1 MTRVII
7 YSGKGGTGKT
17 TISAATATMIA
28 GSGRR
33 TLVLSS
39 DPAHSLADALGT
51 PISRDRPTPLAPC
64 LYGLEVDTIY
74 EWRHNLGGFQQFVA
88 STYSSRGV
96 DRSTAAELANQPG
109 LDEILALQ
117 RVMIE
122 AKSGRWDAIVLD
134 TAPTGNTLRLL
145 AYPEMIIGGDAGK
158 KFFRVYRGLA
168 NIARPFKRD
177 LPDDRF
183 FDEVGGLLQKMDELA
198 NFLLSPAISLRLVL
212 NPEKLPLL
220 ETRRAYT
227 FLNLYGMMVDAVMV
241 NKILPHRADLGPYF
255 DSWVEL
261 QRGYLQ
267 QIDSSFAPTPIFR
280 TTLQEAEPIG
290 VKALER
296 IGRATFG
303 EQDAG
308 ALMFDERPIW
318 LEQWNEE
325 GAPGQYELCVR
336 LPFLDESEPVA
347 LSCSGP
353 DLDLSVGRLQR
364 TIALPRILFGCRLGE
379 HRYEDGVLRLEFHE
393 QAPKDREPGAG
404 EDLEDASAA
413 SRPPFDALIA

>member
-17 TISAATATMIA
+17 TISAATAVLLA
-28 GSGRR
+28 RSGRR

-39 DPAHSLADALGT
+39 DPAHSLADALGVA
-51 PISRDRPTPLAPC
+51 ISRDRPTAVAPG

-88 STYSSRGV
+88 STYSNRGI
-96 DRSTAAELANQPG
+96 DRSTATELANQPG

-122 AKSGRWDAIVLD
+122 AQSGRWDAIVLD

-168 NIARPFKRD
+168 NFARPFKRD
-177 LPDDRF
+177 LPEDRF
-183 FDEVGGLLQKMDELA
+183 FDEVGGLLERMDQLA
-198 NFLLSPAISLRLVL
+198 NFLLSPEISLRLVM

-241 NKILPHRADLGPYF
+241 NKILPVREDLGPYF
-255 DSWVEL
+255 DYWVSL
-261 QRGYLQ
+261 QRGYLRE
-267 QIDSSFAPTPIFR
+267 IDASFTPTPIFR
-280 TTLQEAEPIG
+280 TLLQEGEPIG
-290 VKALER
+290 VAALEAV
-296 IGRATFG
+296 GRATFG
-303 EQDAG
+303 AADPG
-308 ALMFDERPIW
+308 ALLFDERPIW

-325 GAPGQYELCVR
+325 GELGRYELCLK
-336 LPFLDESEPVA
+336 LPFVDEQETVEISRQ
-347 LSCSGP
+347 GP
-353 DLDLSVGRLQR
+353 DLTVLLGRVQR
-364 TIALPRILFGCRLGE
+364 TIALPRILYGCTMG
-379 HRYEDGVLRLEFHE
+379 HHHYEDGVLRLEFHE
-393 QAPKDREPGAG
+393 STER
-404 EDLEDASAA
+404 DAVDTTLTVPDGCRVEAA
-413 SRPPFDALIA
+413 

>member
-17 TISAATATMIA
+17 TISAATATLLA
-28 GSGRR
+28 RSGRR

-51 PISRDRPTPLAPC
+51 PISRDRPTPIAPG

-88 STYSSRGV
+88 STYSSRGI

-117 RVMIE
+117 RVMSE
-122 AKSGRWDAIVLD
+122 AQSGRWDAIVLD

-168 NIARPFKRD
+168 NFARPFKRD

-183 FDEVGGLLQKMDELA
+183 FDEVGGLLQRMDDLA

-241 NKILPHRADLGPYF
+241 NKILPRRADLGPYF
-255 DSWVEL
+255 DYWLEL
-261 QRGYLQ
+261 QCGYLQ
-267 QIDSSFAPTPIFR
+267 EIEASFSPTPIFR
-280 TTLQEAEPIG
+280 TTLQEGEPIG
-290 VKALER
+290 VDALEA
-296 IGRATFG
+296 IGAATFG
-303 EQDAG
+303 TTDPG
-308 ALMFDERPIW
+308 AMLHDERPIW
-318 LEQWNEE
+318 LEQWNDE
-325 GAPGQYELCVR
+325 GQPGHYELCLK
-336 LPFLDESEPVA
+336 LPFLGEDESVELA
-347 LSCSGP
+347 RSGP
-353 DLDLSVGRLQR
+353 DLAVTVGRVQR
-364 TIALPRILFGCRLGE
+364 TIALPRILYDCALGE
-379 HRYEDGVLRLEFHE
+379 HAYADGVLRLSF
-393 QAPKDREPGAG
+393 REG
-404 EDLEDASAA
+404 EPLEALPVLDEAA
-413 SRPPFDALIA
+413 ELRVEAA

>member
-17 TISAATATMIA
+17 TISAATATLLARM
-28 GSGRR
+28 GRR

-39 DPAHSLADALGT
+39 DPAHSLADALGAE
-51 PISRDRPTPLAPC
+51 ISRDRPTAIAPG

-74 EWRHNLGGFQQFVA
+74 EWRQNLGGFQQFVA
-88 STYSSRGV
+88 STYSNRGI

-117 RVMIE
+117 RVMTE
-122 AKSGRWDAIVLD
+122 AQSGRWDAIVLD

-168 NIARPFKRD
+168 NFARPFKRD
-177 LPDDRF
+177 VPDDRF
-183 FDEVGGLLQKMDELA
+183 FDEVGGLLERMDELA
-198 NFLLSPAISLRLVL
+198 NFLLSPEISLRLVL

-241 NKILPHRADLGPYF
+241 NKILPLRADLGPYF
-255 DSWVEL
+255 DYWVSL

-267 QIDSSFAPTPIFR
+267 QIEGSFSPTPIFR
-280 TTLQEAEPIG
+280 TVLQEGEPIG
-290 VKALER
+290 IPALEA

-303 EQDAG
+303 ECDPG
-308 ALMFDERPIW
+308 AVLYDERPIW

-325 GAPGQYELCVR
+325 GQPGHFELCMK
-336 LPFLDESEPVA
+336 LPFVDEGETVDLA
-347 LSCSGP
+347 RSGP
-353 DLDLSVGRLQR
+353 DLTVTVGRIQR
-364 TIALPRILFGCRLGE
+364 TIALPRILYGCSLGD
-379 HRYEDGVLRLEFHE
+379 HCYEEGVLRLEF
-393 QAPKDREPGAG
+393 REG
-404 EDLEDASAA
+404 LEDEPAEPTDQLRVEAA
-413 SRPPFDALIA
+413 

>member
-1 MTRVII
+1 MTRVSI

-17 TISAATATMIA
+17 TLSAATATLLA
-28 GSGRR
+28 RTGRR

-39 DPAHSLADALGT
+39 DPAHSLADAIGL
-51 PISRDRPTPLAPC
+51 PISRDRPTNLAPG
-64 LYGLEVDTIY
+64 LYGLEVDTIH

-88 STYSSRGV
+88 STYSNRGM

-117 RVMIE
+117 RVMDE
-122 AKSGRWDAIVLD
+122 AQSGRWDAIVLD

-177 LPDDRF
+177 LPNDRF
-183 FDEVGGLLQKMDELA
+183 FDEVGTLLERMDQLA
-198 NFLLSPAISLRLVL
+198 NFLLSPEISLRLVL

-227 FLNLYGMMVDAVMV
+227 FLNLYGMMVDAVLV
-241 NKILPHRADLGPYF
+241 NKILPRRSDLGPYF
-255 DSWVEL
+255 DYWVSL

-267 QIDSSFAPTPIFR
+267 EIDNSFAPTPIFR
-280 TTLQEAEPIG
+280 TVLQEGEPIG
-290 VKALER
+290 IPALEA

-303 EQDAG
+303 EVDAG
-308 ALMFDERPIW
+308 ALLFDERPIW

-325 GAPGQYELCVR
+325 GEPGQYELCMK
-336 LPFLDESEPVA
+336 LPFIEEGETVQL
-347 LSCSGP
+347 LRNGP
-353 DLDLSVGRLQR
+353 DLGINVGHLQR
-364 TIALPRILFGCRLGE
+364 TIALPRILYDCGMGK
-379 HRYEDGVLRLEFHE
+379 HRYEGGVLRLEF
-393 QAPKDREPGAG
+393 REGADVTPAD
-404 EDLEDASAA
+404 EPDELRVEAA
-413 SRPPFDALIA
+413 

>member
-17 TISAATATMIA
+17 TISAATAVLLA
-28 GSGRR
+28 RSGCR

-39 DPAHSLADALGT
+39 DPAHSLADALGVA
-51 PISRDRPTPLAPC
+51 ISRDRPTAVAPG
-64 LYGLEVDTIY
+64 LYGLEVDTIH

-88 STYSSRGV
+88 STYSNRGI
-96 DRSTAAELANQPG
+96 DRSTATELANQPG

-122 AKSGRWDAIVLD
+122 AQSGRWDAIVLD

-168 NIARPFKRD
+168 NFARPFKRD
-177 LPDDRF
+177 LPEDRF
-183 FDEVGGLLQKMDELA
+183 FDEVGGLLERMDQLA
-198 NFLLSPAISLRLVL
+198 NFLLSPEITLRLVM

-241 NKILPHRADLGPYF
+241 NKILPVRQDLGPYF
-255 DSWVEL
+255 DYWVSL

-267 QIDSSFAPTPIFR
+267 EIDASFAPTPIFH
-280 TTLQEAEPIG
+280 TMLQEGEPIG
-290 VKALER
+290 LAALEAV
-296 IGRATFG
+296 GRATFG
-303 EQDAG
+303 AADPG
-308 ALMFDERPIW
+308 ALLFDERPIW

-325 GAPGQYELCVR
+325 GELGQYELCLK
-336 LPFLDESEPVA
+336 LPFVDEQETVEISRH
-347 LSCSGP
+347 GP
-353 DLDLSVGRLQR
+353 DLTVMLGRVQR
-364 TIALPRILFGCRLGE
+364 TIALPRILYGCTMGR
-379 HRYEDGVLRLEFHE
+379 HHYKDGVLRLEFHE
-393 QAPKDREPGAG
+393 SAE
-404 EDLEDASAA
+404 LDAVDTTLTVPDGCRVEAA
-413 SRPPFDALIA
+413 

>member
-17 TISAATATMIA
+17 TISAATATMLA
-28 GSGRR
+28 RGGRR

-39 DPAHSLADALGT
+39 DPAHSLADAIGT
-51 PISRDRPTPLAPC
+51 PISRDRPTAIAPG

-117 RVMIE
+117 RVVTE

-145 AYPEMIIGGDAGK
+145 AYPELIIGGEAGK

-183 FDEVGGLLQKMDELA
+183 FDEVGGLLEKMDELA
-198 NFLLSPAISLRLVL
+198 NFLLGPAISLRLVL

-241 NKILPHRADLGPYF
+241 NKILPRRAELGPYF
-255 DSWVEL
+255 DAWVEL
-261 QRGYLQ
+261 QHGYLQ
-267 QIDSSFAPTPIFR
+267 QIDDSFTPTPIFR
-280 TTLQEAEPIG
+280 TTLQESEPIG
-290 VKALER
+290 VNALEA
-296 IGRATFG
+296 IGHATFG
-303 EQDAG
+303 ERDPG
-308 ALMFDERPIW
+308 ALLYDERPIW
-318 LEQWNEE
+318 LEQWNNE
-325 GAPGQYELCVR
+325 GEPGQYELCLK
-336 LPFLDESEPVA
+336 LPFLDEAEPVE
-347 LSCSGP
+347 LSRSGP
-353 DLDLSVGRLQR
+353 DLGVSVGRLQR
-364 TIALPRILFGCRLGE
+364 TIALPRILFGCALGA
-379 HRYEDGVLRLEFHE
+379 HRYEEGVLRLEF
-393 QAPKDREPGAG
+393 REG
-404 EDLEDASAA
+404 DDAQLPPPAA
-413 SRPPFDALIA
+413 EADELRVEAA

>member
-17 TISAATATMIA
+17 TISAATATMLA
-28 GSGRR
+28 RDGRR
-33 TLVLSS
+33 TLVMSS
-39 DPAHSLADALGT
+39 DPAHSLADAIGI
-51 PISRDRPTPLAPC
+51 PISRDRPTLIAPG

-88 STYSSRGV
+88 STYSNRGI

-117 RVMIE
+117 RVMSE

-168 NIARPFKRD
+168 NFARPFKRD

-183 FDEVGGLLQKMDELA
+183 FDEVGGLLQRMDELA
-198 NFLLSPAISLRLVL
+198 NFLLSPEISLRLVL

-241 NKILPHRADLGPYF
+241 NKILPQRADLGPYF
-255 DSWVEL
+255 DYWVRL
-261 QRGYLQ
+261 QQGYLQ
-267 QIDSSFAPTPIFR
+267 EIEDSFAPTPIFR
-280 TTLQEAEPIG
+280 TVLQGGEPIG
-290 VKALER
+290 IAALEV
-296 IGRATFG
+296 IGRATFA
-303 EQDAG
+303 ETDSG
-308 ALMFDERPIW
+308 ALLYNERPIW
-318 LEQWNEE
+318 LEQWNDE
-325 GAPGQYELCVR
+325 GKPGHFELCMK
-336 LPFLDESEPVA
+336 LPFLDESEPVDLA
-347 LSCSGP
+347 RSGP
-353 DLDLSVGRLQR
+353 DLTVVVGRVQR
-364 TIALPRILFGCRLGE
+364 TISLPRILYECGLGE
-379 HRYEDGVLRLEFHE
+379 HRYEDGVLRLTFREG
-393 QAPKDREPGAG
+393 QAEAPAVKDPDELRVE
-404 EDLEDASAA
+404 AA
-413 SRPPFDALIA
+413 

>member
-17 TISAATATMIA
+17 TISAATATLLA
-28 GSGRR
+28 CSGRR

-51 PISRDRPTPLAPC
+51 PISRDRPTPIAPG

-74 EWRHNLGGFQQFVA
+74 EWRHNLGGFQDFVA
-88 STYSSRGV
+88 STYSSRGI

-117 RVMIE
+117 RVMTE
-122 AKSGRWDAIVLD
+122 AQSGRWDAIVLD

-177 LPDDRF
+177 VPDDRF
-183 FDEVGGLLQKMDELA
+183 FDEVGGLLERMDQLA
-198 NFLLSPAISLRLVL
+198 NFLLSPAITLRLVL

-241 NKILPHRADLGPYF
+241 NKILPLRADLGPYF
-255 DSWVEL
+255 DYWVSL
-261 QRGYLQ
+261 QRGYLGE
-267 QIDSSFAPTPIFR
+267 IEASFTPTPIFR
-280 TTLQEAEPIG
+280 TVLQEGEPIG
-290 VKALER
+290 LPALEA
-296 IGRATFG
+296 IGRATFA
-303 EQDAG
+303 EHDPG
-308 ALMFDERPIW
+308 AVLFDERPIW

-325 GAPGQYELCVR
+325 GEPGQYELCVK
-336 LPFLDESEPVA
+336 LPFVDEGETVELA
-347 LSCSGP
+347 RSGP
-353 DLDLSVGRLQR
+353 DLTIGVGRIQR
-364 TIALPRILFGCRLGE
+364 TIALPRILYGCTMGGHSYDE
-379 HRYEDGVLRLEFHE
+379 GVLRLEF
-393 QAPKDREPGAG
+393 REGLGAEVEPAEHSG
-404 EDLEDASAA
+404 GLRVEAA
-413 SRPPFDALIA
+413 

>member
-17 TISAATATMIA
+17 TISAATATLLA
-28 GSGRR
+28 RSGRR

-39 DPAHSLADALGT
+39 DPAHSLADALAT
-51 PISRDRPTPLAPC
+51 AISRDRPTAITPG

-88 STYSSRGV
+88 STYANRGV
-96 DRSTAAELANQPG
+96 DRSMAAELANQPG

-117 RVMIE
+117 RVMTE

-158 KFFRVYRGLA
+158 KFFRMYRGLA
-168 NIARPFKRD
+168 NFARPFKRD

-183 FDEVGGLLQKMDELA
+183 FDEVGGLLEKMDELA
-198 NFLLSPAISLRLVL
+198 NFLLSPSISLRLVL

-241 NKILPHRADLGPYF
+241 NKILPRRADLGPYF
-255 DSWVEL
+255 DYWVTL

-267 QIDSSFAPTPIFR
+267 EIEDSFSPTPIFR
-280 TTLQEAEPIG
+280 TVLQEGEPIG
-290 VKALER
+290 VTALET
-296 IGRATFG
+296 IGRVTFA
-303 EQDAG
+303 EADPG
-308 ALMFDERPIW
+308 ALLYDERPIW

-325 GAPGQYELCVR
+325 GQPGQYELCMK
-336 LPFLDESEPVA
+336 LPFLDEAEPVELGRA
-347 LSCSGP
+347 GP
-353 DLDLSVGRLQR
+353 DLNVTVGRMQR
-364 TIALPRILFGCRLGE
+364 TIALPRILYDCTLGR
-379 HRYEDGVLRLEFHE
+379 HRYEEGVLRLEFCE
-393 QAPKDREPGAG
+393 GDG
-404 EDLEDASAA
+404 
-413 SRPPFDALIA
+413 DALEPLPDETDELRVEAA

>member
-17 TISAATATMIA
+17 TISAATATMLA
-28 GSGRR
+28 RSGRR

-51 PISRDRPTPLAPC
+51 PISRDRPTPIAPG

-74 EWRHNLGGFQQFVA
+74 EWRQNLGGFQQFVA
-88 STYSSRGV
+88 STYSNRGI

-117 RVMIE
+117 RVMSE
-122 AKSGRWDAIVLD
+122 AQSGRWDAIVLD

-168 NIARPFKRD
+168 NVARPFRRD

-183 FDEVGGLLQKMDELA
+183 FDEVGTLLERMEQLA
-198 NFLLSPAISLRLVL
+198 NFLLSAQISIRLVL

-227 FLNLYGMMVDAVMV
+227 FLNLYGLLLDAVMV
-241 NKILPHRADLGPYF
+241 NKILPRRGDLGPYF
-255 DSWVEL
+255 DYWVSL
-261 QRGYLQ
+261 QSGYLEE
-267 QIDSSFAPTPIFR
+267 INASFAPTPIFH
-280 TTLQEAEPIG
+280 THLQEGEPIG
-290 VKALER
+290 VAALER
-296 IGRATFG
+296 IGQATFG
-303 EQDAG
+303 GADPG
-308 ALMFDERPIW
+308 ALLYDDRPIW
-318 LEQWNEE
+318 LEQWNDE
-325 GAPGQYELCVR
+325 GKPGQYELCLR
-336 LPFLDESEPVA
+336 LPFLADDEVE
-347 LSCSGP
+347 LTRSGP
-353 DLDLSVGRLQR
+353 DLTVVVGRIQR
-364 TIALPRILFGCRLGE
+364 TIALPRILYDCALGE
-379 HRYEDGVLRLEFHE
+379 HRYEDGVLRLEF
-393 QAPKDREPGAG
+393 RESIGAG
-404 EDLEDASAA
+404 AIKAETASGMQVEAA
-413 SRPPFDALIA
+413 

>member
-17 TISAATATMIA
+17 TISAATATLLA
-28 GSGRR
+28 RSGRR

-39 DPAHSLADALGT
+39 DPAHSLADALGVA
-51 PISRDRPTPLAPC
+51 ISRERPTSIAPG

-74 EWRHNLGGFQQFVA
+74 EWRHNLGGFQQFIA
-88 STYSSRGV
+88 STYSNRGI

-117 RVMIE
+117 RVMTE
-122 AKSGRWDAIVLD
+122 AQSGRWDTIVLD

-168 NIARPFKRD
+168 NFARPFKRD
-177 LPDDRF
+177 LPDERF
-183 FDEVGGLLQKMDELA
+183 FDEVGGLLERMDQLA
-198 NFLLSPAISLRLVL
+198 NFLLSPEISLRLVL

-241 NKILPHRADLGPYF
+241 NKILPRREDLGPYF
-255 DSWVEL
+255 DYWVSL
-261 QRGYLQ
+261 QRGYLEE
-267 QIDSSFAPTPIFR
+267 IDQSFTPTPIFR
-280 TTLQEAEPIG
+280 TVLQEGEPIG
-290 VKALER
+290 LTALEAVA
-296 IGRATFG
+296 RATFG
-303 EQDAG
+303 AADPG
-308 ALMFDERPIW
+308 AMLFDERPIW

-325 GAPGQYELCVR
+325 GAPGQYDLCLK
-336 LPFLDESEPVA
+336 LPFVDEEQTVELA
-347 LSCSGP
+347 RSGP
-353 DLDLSVGRLQR
+353 DLTVTVGRIQR
-364 TIALPRILFGCRLGE
+364 TIALPRILYSCALGE
-379 HRYEDGVLRLEFHE
+379 HRYEEGVLRLEF
-393 QAPKDREPGAG
+393 REGA
-404 EDLEDASAA
+404 ELDADEPEGATPDELRVEAA
-413 SRPPFDALIA
+413 

>member
-1 MTRVII
+1 MARVII

-17 TISAATATMIA
+17 TISAATATMLARA
-28 GSGRR
+28 GYR

-39 DPAHSLADALGT
+39 DPAHSLADAVGA

-88 STYSSRGV
+88 STYSSRGI

-117 RVMIE
+117 RVMSE
-122 AKSGRWDAIVLD
+122 ARSGRWDMIVLD

-183 FDEVGGLLQKMDELA
+183 FDEVGGLLERMDELA
-198 NFLLSPAISLRLVL
+198 NFLLSPTISLRLVL

-227 FLNLYGMMVDAVMV
+227 FLNLYGMLVDAVMV
-241 NKILPHRADLGPYF
+241 NKILPRRADLGPYF
-255 DSWVEL
+255 DYWVGL
-261 QRGYLQ
+261 QRGYLEE
-267 QIDSSFAPTPIFR
+267 IEACFTPTPIFR
-280 TTLQEAEPIG
+280 TVLQEGEPIG
-290 VKALER
+290 LPALEA

-303 EQDAG
+303 EQDPG
-308 ALMFDERPIW
+308 ALLFDERPIW

-325 GAPGQYELCVR
+325 GEPGHYELCLR
-336 LPFLDESEPVA
+336 LPFLSEGEPVVLA
-347 LSCSGP
+347 RSGP
-353 DLDLSVGRLQR
+353 DLTLTVGRLQR
-364 TIALPRILFGCRLGE
+364 TIALPRILYDCALGA
-379 HRYEDGVLRLEFHE
+379 HRYEEGVLRLEFRE
-393 QAPKDREPGAG
+393 ATGEPLAPLAG
-404 EDLEDASAA
+404 SADELRVEA
-413 SRPPFDALIA
+413 A

>member
-17 TISAATATMIA
+17 TISAATATLLA
-28 GSGRR
+28 RGGRR
-33 TLVLSS
+33 TLVMSS
-39 DPAHSLADALGT
+39 DPAHSLADAIGT
-51 PISRDRPTPLAPC
+51 PISRDRPTAIAPG

-88 STYSSRGV
+88 STYSSRGI

-117 RVMIE
+117 RVMSE

-168 NIARPFKRD
+168 NLARPFKRD

-183 FDEVGGLLQKMDELA
+183 FDEVGGLLQRMDELA
-198 NFLLSPAISLRLVL
+198 NFLLSPEISLRLVL

-241 NKILPHRADLGPYF
+241 NKILPRRADLGPYF
-255 DSWVEL
+255 DYWLTL

-267 QIDSSFAPTPIFR
+267 EIDDSFAPTPIFR
-280 TTLQEAEPIG
+280 TVLQEGEPIG
-290 VKALER
+290 VSALEA
-296 IGRATFG
+296 IGHATFA
-303 EQDAG
+303 EHDPG
-308 ALMFDERPIW
+308 ALLHDERPIW

-325 GAPGQYELCVR
+325 GAPGHFELCLK
-336 LPFLDESEPVA
+336 LPFLAEDEPVELA
-347 LSCSGP
+347 RSGP
-353 DLDLSVGRLQR
+353 DLAVTVGRVQR
-364 TIALPRILFGCRLGE
+364 TIALPRILYDCALGE
-379 HRYEDGVLRLEFHE
+379 HQYAEGVLRLTF
-393 QAPKDREPGAG
+393 REG
-404 EDLEDASAA
+404 ETLETLPAIDEPDQLRVEAA
-413 SRPPFDALIA
+413 